1 MTIRSRVLHALVGA
15 GLLLALGAA
24 PAGADPA
31 GPSDFRSEVTK
42 IVPPVDGVRARI
54 KGGDTYLQVL
64 VAKGHEVVVDGY
76 LGEPYVRFLKDGT
89 VERNLRSEAT
99 YINNNRKGT
108 GTIPPEAKDR
118 KATPVWKEVGSGGRF
133 AWHDHRVHWMGD
145 ASPPVARG
153 HYVTGAYAPW
163 RVPITIDGRAA
174 NVEGTL
180 LYEQSM
186 SPIPWIAA
194 GLIAALLLAV
204 VGRRQ
209 VFVIPG
215 VALLVVSVA
224 AIVVGRSDFNSNP
237 GGGNPLLWAL
247 PLVAALAAL
256 FALVRRTSSTAVVG
270 LLASVATLSSWALL
284 RYKVLLRPVIPTN
297 TLPGLDRSTVAIAL
311 GVAVAAAY
319 LAVTGGGLR
328 LPELDDD

>member
-1 MTIRSRVLHALVGA
+1 MTVRSSVLKVLAGA
-15 GLLLALGAA
+15 VLLLALGAA

-31 GPSDFRSEVTK
+31 GPSDFRSVVTR
-42 IVPPVDGVRARI
+42 IVPHVDGVRARI
-54 KGGDTYLQVL
+54 KGGDTYLQIL

-76 LGEPYVRFLKDGT
+76 LGEPYVRVLEDGT
-89 VERNLRSEAT
+89 VQRNVRSEAT

-108 GTIPPEAKDR
+108 GTVPPEAKDP
-118 KATPVWKEVGSGGRF
+118 KAAPVWKVVGSHGRF

-163 RVPITIDGRAA
+163 KVPITVDGKAA

-180 LYEQSM
+180 LYEKAM

-194 GLIAALLLAV
+194 GVVAAVLLAV

-209 VFVIPG
+209 AVVIPAA
-215 VALLVVSVA
+215 ALLVVSVA
-224 AIVVGRSDFNSNP
+224 AIAVGRSDFNSNP

-247 PLVAALAAL
+247 PLVAALAAVL
-256 FALVRRTSSTAVVG
+256 ALVRRASGTAVVG

-284 RYKVLLRPVIPTN
+284 RYKVLLKPVIPTS
-297 TLPGLDRSTVAIAL
+297 TLPGLDRSTVAVAL

-328 LPELDDD
+328 LPELEDD

>member
-108 GTIPPEAKDR
+108 GTIPPEAKDP

-163 RVPITIDGRAA
+163 RVPLTIDGRAA

-186 SPIPWIAA
+186 SPVPWIAA

-209 VFVIPG
+209 VVVIPG
-215 VALLVVSVA
+215 AALLVVSVA

-284 RYKVLLRPVIPTN
+284 RYKVLLRPVIPSN